1 MLYFIAIPF
10 SSIFGV
16 FIVEYA
22 VGIHKVCFFK
32 VIFQFIVYFY
42 IENTCVNDTIQI
54 CRNAY
59 LKAVTKAEIVYQHFD
74 YTEKEKK

>member
-16 FIVEYA
+16 FIIEYA
-22 VGIHKVCFFK
+22 VGTHKVCFFFK
-32 VIFQFIVYFY
+32 VVFQFIVYFY
-42 IENTCVNDTIQI
+42 IENTFVNDTIQI

-59 LKAVTKAEIVYQHFD
+59 LKAVTKAEIV
-74 YTEKEKK
+74 